1 MPPSYCLR
9 SATRRSDKDAGRRT
23 RWAELTLHEARGL
36 QGRRDDRAGGNARL
50 RVGGCRR
57 GKLRNRETCG
67 LEGGRDHDIGVERE
81 MRLSVFTPRRQNFGR
96 TVRAFG
102 DCSSDGKGA
111 VSWNL
116 SGY

>member
-9 SATRRSDKDAGRRT
+9 SATRRLEKDAGRRT
-23 RWAELTLHEARGL
+23 RWTELTLHEARGL
-36 QGRRDDRAGGNARL
+36 QGRRDDRAWCNVRL
-50 RVGGCRR
+50 RVGRPRR

-67 LEGGRDHDIGVERE
+67 LEGRRDHDIRVERE
-81 MRLSVFTPRRQNFGR
+81 TRLSFLTPRNQSFGR

-102 DCSSDGKGA
+102 GCSSDDKGA

-116 SGY
+116 SRY